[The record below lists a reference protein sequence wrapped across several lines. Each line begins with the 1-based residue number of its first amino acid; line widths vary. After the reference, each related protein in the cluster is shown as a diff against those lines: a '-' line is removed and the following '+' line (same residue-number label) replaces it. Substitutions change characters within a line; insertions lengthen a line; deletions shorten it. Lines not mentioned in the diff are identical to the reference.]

1 MKIISLILAALLALL
16 SLTGCTGA
24 SDPQGS
30 EDICPGKLIGDEGVE
45 PVRAAGLDPEEDM
58 GFATVDTD
66 GNPVD
71 NRVFA
76 EGERGVWLLFWQTD
90 SEKSAAA
97 LAQLEALLP
106 QAEENGYQ
114 IVGVVMDG
122 GRHPEEAAQMTGGLH
137 FVNLVWNEEM
147 AKRYD
152 GIMAFFDGTRYE
164 ADREDYEHMDPQ
176 PVPGDPVSTRANSRG
191 QIQTSCTLVP
201 LTDGQ
206 IVTRMRETDSNM
218 TYEELLEESRKL
230 LEK

>member
-122 GRHPEEAAQMTGGLH
+122 GQHPEKAAQMTGGLH

>member
-1 MKIISLILAALLALL
+1 MKRISLMLAALLALL
-16 SLTGCTGA
+16 SLAGCTSA
-24 SDPQGS
+24 SNPQSSGG
-30 EDICPGKLIGDEGVE
+30 ICPGKLLGDEGVE
-45 PVRAAGLDPEEDM
+45 PIRAAGMDPTENMD
-58 GFATVDTD
+58 FNTVDTC
-66 GNPVD
+66 GNPVT
-71 NRVFA
+71 NQVFA
-76 EGERGVWLLFWQTD
+76 DNERGVWLMFWQTD

-106 QAEENGYQ
+106 QAEEQGYQ

-122 GRHPEEAAQMTGGLH
+122 GQNPEKAAQMTDGLH

-164 ADREDYEHMDPQ
+164 EDREDYEHMDPQ

-201 LTDGQ
+201 LTDEQ

-218 TYEELLEESRKL
+218 TYEELLEESQKF

>member
-1 MKIISLILAALLALL
+1 MKRISLMLAALLALL
-16 SLTGCTGA
+16 SLAGCTSA
-24 SDPQGS
+24 SNPQSSGG
-30 EDICPGKLIGDEGVE
+30 ICPGKLLGDEGVE
-45 PVRAAGLDPEEDM
+45 PIRAAGMDPTENMD
-58 GFATVDTD
+58 FNTVDTC
-66 GNPVD
+66 GNPVT
-71 NRVFA
+71 NQVFA
-76 EGERGVWLLFWQTD
+76 DNERGVWLMFWQTD

-106 QAEENGYQ
+106 QAEEQGYQ

-122 GRHPEEAAQMTGGLH
+122 GQHPEKAAQMTDGLH

-176 PVPGDPVSTRANSRG
+176 PLPGDPVSTRANSRG

-218 TYEELLEESRKL
+218 TYEELLEESQKF

>member
-1 MKIISLILAALLALL
+1 MKRISLILAALLALL
-16 SLTGCTGA
+16 SLAGCSSA
-24 SDPQGS
+24 SEPQSS

-45 PVRAAGLDPEEDM
+45 PVRAAGMDPTENMD
-58 GFATVDTD
+58 FNTVDTN
-66 GNPVD
+66 GNPVSNQAFAD
-71 NRVFA
+71 N
-76 EGERGVWLLFWQTD
+76 ERGVWLMFWQVD
-90 SEKSAAA
+90 NEKSAAA

-122 GRHPEEAAQMTGGLH
+122 GQNPEKAAQMTDGLH

-152 GIMAFFDGTRYE
+152 GILAFFDGTRYE
-164 ADREDYEHMDPQ
+164 EDREDYEHMDPQ
-176 PVPGDPVSTRANSRG
+176 PVPGDPVSTRANNRG

-201 LTDGQ
+201 LTDEQ

>member
-1 MKIISLILAALLALL
+1 MKRISLILTALLAFFALA
-16 SLTGCTGA
+16 GCTSA
-24 SDPQGS
+24 SDPQSSG
-30 EDICPGKLIGDEGVE
+30 DTCPGKRLGEDVVE

-58 GFATVDTD
+58 AFTTVDTD
-66 GNPVD
+66 GNPVS
-71 NRVFA
+71 NQVFA
-76 EGERGVWLLFWQTD
+76 DNERGVWLLFWQTAN
-90 SEKSAAA
+90 EKSAAA

-122 GRHPEEAAQMTGGLH
+122 GQNPDKAARMTEDLH

-147 AKRYD
+147 ARRYD
-152 GIMAFFDGTRYE
+152 GILAFFDGTRYE
-164 ADREDYEHMDPQ
+164 ADREDYERMDPQ
-176 PVPGDPVSTRANSRG
+176 PLPGDPVSTRANSRG

-201 LTDGQ
+201 LTDEQ

-218 TYEELLEESRKL
+218 TCEELLEESRKL

>member
-1 MKIISLILAALLALL
+1 MKRISLILAALLALL

-24 SDPQGS
+24 SDPQSSG
-30 EDICPGKLIGDEGVE
+30 DVCPGKLIGDEGVE
-45 PVRAAGLDPEEDM
+45 PVPVAGMDPTENMD
-58 GFATVDTD
+58 FNTVDTH
-66 GNPVD
+66 GNPVS
-71 NRVFA
+71 NQVFA
-76 EGERGVWLLFWQTD
+76 DNERGVWLLFWQTD
-90 SEKSAAA
+90 NEKSTAA

-106 QAEENGYQ
+106 QTEEYGYQ

-122 GRHPEEAAQMTGGLH
+122 GQHPEKAAQMTENLH

-152 GIMAFFDGTRYE
+152 GILAFFDGTRYE
-164 ADREDYEHMDPQ
+164 EDREDYENMDPQ

-201 LTDGQ
+201 LTDEQ

>member
-1 MKIISLILAALLALL
+1 MKRISLILAALLALL
-16 SLTGCTGA
+16 SLAGCTGA
-24 SDPQGS
+24 SASQGS
-30 EDICPGKLIGDEGVE
+30 EDICPGKLMGDGGVE

-58 GFATVDTD
+58 GFATVDTA

-122 GRHPEEAAQMTGGLH
+122 GQHPEKAARMTENLH
-137 FVNLVWNEEM
+137 FVNLVWNGEM

-176 PVPGDPVSTRANSRG
+176 PLPGDPVSTRANSRG

-201 LTDGQ
+201 LTDEQ

>member
-1 MKIISLILAALLALL
+1 MKRISLILAALLALL
-16 SLTGCTGA
+16 SLAGCTGA
-24 SDPQGS
+24 SNPQSS

-58 GFATVDTD
+58 AFTTVDTD
-66 GNPVD
+66 GNPVG
-71 NRVFA
+71 NEIFA
-76 EGERGVWLLFWQTD
+76 EGERGVWLMFWQTD
-90 SEKSAAA
+90 NEKSAAA

-106 QAEENGYQ
+106 QAEEHGYQ

-122 GRHPEEAAQMTGGLH
+122 GQNPEKAAQMTEDLH

-147 AKRYD
+147 AQRYD
-152 GIMAFFDGTRYE
+152 GIMAFFDGTRYQ
-164 ADREDYEHMDPQ
+164 EDPDAYEHADPK
-176 PVPGDPVSTRANSRG
+176 PLPGDPVSTQANNRG

-201 LTDGQ
+201 LTDEQ

>member
-58 GFATVDTD
+58 DFATVDTD

-122 GRHPEEAAQMTGGLH
+122 GQHPEKAAQMTGGLH

-152 GIMAFFDGTRYE
+152 GILAFFDGTRYE

-176 PVPGDPVSTRANSRG
+176 PLPGDPVSTRANSRG

-201 LTDGQ
+201 LTDEQ

-218 TYEELLEESRKL
+218 TYEELLEESRKF

>member
-24 SDPQGS
+24 S
-30 EDICPGKLIGDEGVE
+30 GKLIGDEGVE

-122 GRHPEEAAQMTGGLH
+122 GQHPEKAAQMTGGLH

>member
-1 MKIISLILAALLALL
+1 MKRISLILAALLALL
-16 SLTGCTGA
+16 SLAGCTG
-24 SDPQGS
+24 SS
-30 EDICPGKLIGDEGVE
+30 EPRGGDVCPGKLAGGEGVE

-58 GFATVDTD
+58 SFTTVDTD
-66 GNPVD
+66 GNPVS
-71 NRVFA
+71 NQVFA
-76 EGERGVWLLFWQTD
+76 DNERGVWLLFWRTD
-90 SEKSAAA
+90 NEKSAAA
-97 LAQLEALLP
+97 LAQLDALLP
-106 QAEENGYQ
+106 QAEEHGYQ

-122 GRHPEEAAQMTGGLH
+122 GQNPEKAAQMTDGLR

-164 ADREDYEHMDPQ
+164 EDREDYERMDPQ
-176 PVPGDPVSTRANSRG
+176 PLPGDPVSTRANSRG

-201 LTDGQ
+201 LTDEQ
-206 IVTRMRETDSNM
+206 IVARMRETDSNM

>member
-1 MKIISLILAALLALL
+1 MKRISLILAALLALL
-16 SLTGCTGA
+16 SLAGCTGA
-24 SDPQGS
+24 SEPQGS
-30 EDICPGKLIGDEGVE
+30 GDICPGKLIGDEGVE
-45 PVRAAGLDPEEDM
+45 PVWAAGMDPTENMD
-58 GFATVDTD
+58 FNTVDTN
-66 GNPVD
+66 GNPVT

-76 EGERGVWLLFWQTD
+76 DNERGVWLMFWQTD

-122 GRHPEEAAQMTGGLH
+122 GQNPEKAAQMTEDLH

-164 ADREDYEHMDPQ
+164 EDREDYEHMNPQ
-176 PVPGDPVSTRANSRG
+176 PVPGDPVSTRANNRG

-201 LTDGQ
+201 LTDEQ

>member
-122 GRHPEEAAQMTGGLH
+122 GQHPEKAAQMTGGLH

-164 ADREDYEHMDPQ
+164 ADREDYEHMHPQ